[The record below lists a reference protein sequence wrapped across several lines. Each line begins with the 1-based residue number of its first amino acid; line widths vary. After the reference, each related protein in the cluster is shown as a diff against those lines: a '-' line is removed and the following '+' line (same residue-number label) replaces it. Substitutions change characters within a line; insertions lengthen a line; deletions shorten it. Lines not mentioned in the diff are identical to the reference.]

1 MRRLLS
7 FAAVSLVLGTV
18 GLSAPAG
25 SLAATTRP
33 VAFSGLGFLQHFI
46 FKHVCS
52 APAAGHAACDAILAT
67 PSTASGTPTATNV
80 SPAVKPLVTPAP
92 PYGPANL
99 LSAYNLPGPTA
110 AGSPGTGETVAIVDA
125 YNDPDAANDLAT
137 YRTNYGLSPCTV
149 ANGCFKQVGQTGG
162 AVPSNNAS
170 WSQEISLDLD
180 MVSAICPNCHILL
193 VEASSS
199 SQANL
204 GAAVNEAAA
213 LGATQISN
221 SYGGSESSSEVSQQ
235 SAYDH
240 PGIDITASSGDDG
253 YGVEFPAA
261 SQYVTA
267 VGGTSLTPSSN
278 ARGWT
283 ESVWSTSST
292 EGAGSGCS
300 AYIPKPSWQTD
311 TGCSKRTVADVSADA
326 DPATGVAVYDS
337 YAYQGASGWLQFGG
351 TSVASPLIASVDALA
366 GGRAKGAYS
375 FGQYP
380 YLNASQF
387 YDVTTGSNGSCSA
400 TAAYLCTAEIGY
412 DGPTGI
418 GTPDGAAPIT
428 PPTAPVNSVPPSIV
442 GSPVVGQTL
451 TGYAGTWSGSPT
463 FTYTWN
469 SCSATLSCT
478 VVGSG
483 SGSTATYV
491 PTTPGDVGHT
501 ITITFNATNSIGSTS
516 ATSIPVGP
524 VTLPP
529 SPVNTGSP
537 SITGSPVVGQTLTGS
552 AGSWSGSPTFTYTW
566 NSCPTST
573 PCTVVASGSG
583 STASYAPLASDVG
596 HTITITFTATNAGG
610 STSATSTPTAAVTAA
625 PPPSFSITASP
636 ASQSVSAGSSA
647 SYTVTVNRVNGF
659 AGSVA
664 LSASGLPTGVTASFS
679 PNPTTTTTSTL
690 TLKSTRSSP
699 TGAHTIGISGASTG
713 FPNATTSVS
722 LTLTSSCFIFCF

>member
-18 GLSAPAG
+18 GLSGPAS

-33 VAFSGLGFLQHFI
+33 VAFSGLGFLQHFV

-67 PSTASGTPTATNV
+67 PTTASGTPTATNV
-80 SPAVKPLVTPAP
+80 SSAVKPLVTPAP

-99 LSAYNLPGPTA
+99 LSAYNLPGPAA

-125 YNDPDAANDLAT
+125 YNDPDAASDLAT

-204 GAAVNEAAA
+204 GVAVNEAAA

-240 PGIDITASSGDDG
+240 PGIDITASSGDGG

-283 ESVWSTSST
+283 ESVWSTSSS

-400 TAAYLCTAEIGY
+400 TATYLCTAEIGY

-428 PPTAPVNSVPPSIV
+428 PPAAPVNSVPPSIV
-442 GSPVVGQTL
+442 GSTVVGQTL
-451 TGYAGTWSGSPT
+451 TGNAGTWSGSPT
-463 FTYTWN
+463 FTYQWN
-469 SCSATLSCT
+469 SCSPGC
-478 VVGSG
+478 VVVAGGSG
-483 SGSTATYV
+483 ATATYA
-491 PTTPGDVGHT
+491 P
-501 ITITFNATNSIGSTS
+501 AT
-516 ATSIPVGP
+516 
-524 VTLPP
+524 
-529 SPVNTGSP
+529 
-537 SITGSPVVGQTLTGS
+537 
-552 AGSWSGSPTFTYTW
+552 
-566 NSCPTST
+566 
-573 PCTVVASGSG
+573 
-583 STASYAPLASDVG
+583 SDVG
-596 HTITITFTATNAGG
+596 HTITITFTATNSVG
-610 STSATSTPTAAVTAA
+610 SNSATSTPVGPVTLPPPPVNTVAPSISTSIPVVGQTLTGSAGSWTGSPTFTYQWNSCSPGCVVVASGSGATATYTPATTDVGHTISITFTATNAGGPTTATSKATAAVTAA

-647 SYTVTVNRVNGF
+647 SYTVAVNRVNGF

-664 LSASGLPTGVTASFS
+664 LSATGLPTGVTASFS

-690 TLKSTRSSP
+690 SLKSTRSSP
-699 TGAHTIGISGASTG
+699 TGAHTIGITGASAG